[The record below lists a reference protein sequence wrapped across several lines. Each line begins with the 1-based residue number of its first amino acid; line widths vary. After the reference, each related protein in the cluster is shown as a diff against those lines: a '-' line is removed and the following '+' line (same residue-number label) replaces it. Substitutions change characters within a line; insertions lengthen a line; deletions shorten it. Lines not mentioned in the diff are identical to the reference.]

1 MNSPTS
7 VLLRVSG
14 RDRSCVTDDETHPV
28 TIFLFVHFTGY
39 ARMQSNI
46 KNGERQSTAT
56 AYLRPVINRP
66 NSLTG
71 IIRRKNKNRR
81 IVSLQVH
88 QPRLFSMISSFNDR
102 PIDIYF

>member
-1 MNSPTS
+1 MALIYISYYHMSSQWNMW
-7 VLLRVSG
+7 
-14 RDRSCVTDDETHPV
+14 
-28 TIFLFVHFTGY
+28 I
-39 ARMQSNI
+39 
-46 KNGERQSTAT
+46 
-56 AYLRPVINRP
+56 PVINRP

>member
-14 RDRSCVTDDETHPV
+14 RDRSCVTDDEIHPV

-66 NSLTG
+66 NLHISLNTMATKVLLF
-71 IIRRKNKNRR
+71 IEQAQFYTY
-81 IVSLQVH
+81 VS
-88 QPRLFSMISSFNDR
+88 IK
-102 PIDIYF
+102 

>member
-66 NSLTG
+66 NLHISLNTMATKVLLF
-71 IIRRKNKNRR
+71 IEQAQLYTY
-81 IVSLQVH
+81 VS
-88 QPRLFSMISSFNDR
+88 IK
-102 PIDIYF
+102 